1 MRCSPPKPAVDHDAC
16 GVGFIA
22 QLGSQGSRDVV
33 ERALIALARLSHR
46 GGVDADGLSGD
57 GAGLLIPIPKD
68 FIRER
73 ARDLNIRLPDSF
85 GLGMVFI
92 PPGQE
97 LPACS
102 AIESAAAT
110 SGLRCLGW
118 RVVPTSPSLLGPSAL
133 GSMPV
138 IRQCFFESEDPI
150 ADLERQLYLMRKRV
164 ESRSIPGLYFC
175 SLSSRVL
182 VYKGLLTPLQLR
194 AFYSDLAAEDFT
206 APFAIFHQRYSTN
219 TSPSWQ
225 LAQPFR
231 YVAHNGEINTISAN
245 RRWTRAREA
254 TLRREFAA
262 DENFQVLEEGV
273 SDSASFDNVLEVFL
287 RQNYNV
293 AAAMLR
299 MVPPAWESDSRTF
312 VKLRNYLEKAARRQE
327 PWDGPAALVFSDG
340 QMVGAKLD
348 RNGLRPMR
356 YVLTSDGLLVVGSE
370 VGLADL
376 RDKQVIERNRLGP
389 GEILLVDAQ
398 AGAIFRNNNE
408 VSELLGP
415 DGLRDGAPH
424 PYTQRDSLSA
434 SSGLPSQ
441 AAVTRLGPTTTVPPA
456 SEIEPQKLAAAMGW
470 TEDQYRLLFQPLGR
484 DGKEAIWSMGDDA
497 PPAFLSSV
505 RRSLWDYCKQRFAQV
520 TNPPID
526 PLREVHV
533 MSLNVYLDA
542 KITAESPVLD
552 AGQMA
557 ILENEDEATTLW
569 TTAATR
575 RLVPRKLGPAVQRID
590 FIFDA
595 AKGVHGAEAAL
606 DRVRDDIAAATKKN
620 PALIVLSDR
629 RANENRAALP
639 ALLALSAAWKEMVLL
654 GAHNTPLVVES
665 GQIIETHHIALLIA
679 AGASAVYPYLAMEL
693 SENLKPGGAA
703 KYRIAVEAGLRKVL
717 ARMGISTVASYRN
730 SHLFETVGL
739 DDEVCAE
746 FFEDASSSIGG
757 KTLQNIL
764 ADTVA
769 AHARAFA
776 AAAAGAAAMQ
786 DAGLYR
792 FRHAGERHG
801 TSPDLVRRMHSYIKS
816 PTPENYA
823 SFVELADTREPV
835 AIRDHLEIASATPVP
850 LDEVEPA
857 SAILSRFSAQAM
869 SLGALSPEAHR
880 TLAIAMNRLGA
891 RSNTG
896 EGGEDPERYQPMAN
910 GDSKN
915 SAIKQ
920 VASGRFGVT
929 SYYLTQARELQIKMA
944 QGAKPGEGGELPGTK
959 VYPWIAK
966 VRHSTPGVGLISPP
980 PHHDIYSIEDLAEL
994 IHDLKNS
1001 NEHARISVK
1010 LVSEIGVGTVA
1021 AGVAK
1026 AHADVIL
1033 ISGHVGGTGASP
1045 LSSIKHAGTPWE

>member
-1 MRCSPPKPAVDHDAC
+1 MRFSPPQSEVDHDAC

-22 QLGSQGSRDVV
+22 QFGGQGCRDVV
-33 ERALIALARLSHR
+33 ERALVALARLSHR

-73 ARDLNIRLPDSF
+73 ARDLNIELPDTF

-92 PPGQE
+92 PSGQE
-97 LPACS
+97 LAACT
-102 AIESAAAT
+102 AIESAAAQ

-118 RVVPTSPSLLGPSAL
+118 RVVPTSPALLGPSAL
-133 GSMPV
+133 STMPV
-138 IRQCFFESEDPI
+138 IRQCFFEAEDPR

-164 ESRSIPGLYFC
+164 EARSIIGLYFC

-194 AFYSDLAAEDFT
+194 AFYSDLAAADFT

-245 RRWTRAREA
+245 RRWTRARERA
-254 TLRREFAA
+254 IRREFGA
-262 DENFQVLEEGV
+262 DDSFHVLEEGV

-312 VKLRNYLEKAARRQE
+312 VKLRSYLEKAARRQE

-376 RDKQVIERNRLGP
+376 RDKQIIERNRLGP
-389 GEILLVDAQ
+389 GEILLVDSL

-415 DGLRDGAPH
+415 DGLRDGLPH
-424 PYTQRDSLSA
+424 RLVHRVNHAAATIP
-434 SSGLPSQ
+434 SSQ
-441 AAVTRLGPTTTVPPA
+441 DAVTRLGSTATVPPA

-484 DGKEAIWSMGDDA
+484 EGKEAIWSMGDDT

-552 AGQMA
+552 ARTNGH
-557 ILENEDEATTLW
+557 
-569 TTAATR
+569 
-575 RLVPRKLGPAVQRID
+575 PRK
-590 FIFDA
+590 
-595 AKGVHGAEAAL
+595 
-606 DRVRDDIAAATKKN
+606 
-620 PALIVLSDR
+620 
-629 RANENRAALP
+629 
-639 ALLALSAAWKEMVLL
+639 
-654 GAHNTPLVVES
+654 
-665 GQIIETHHIALLIA
+665 
-679 AGASAVYPYLAMEL
+679 
-693 SENLKPGGAA
+693 
-703 KYRIAVEAGLRKVL
+703 
-717 ARMGISTVASYRN
+717 
-730 SHLFETVGL
+730 
-739 DDEVCAE
+739 
-746 FFEDASSSIGG
+746 
-757 KTLQNIL
+757 
-764 ADTVA
+764 
-769 AHARAFA
+769 
-776 AAAAGAAAMQ
+776 
-786 DAGLYR
+786 
-792 FRHAGERHG
+792 
-801 TSPDLVRRMHSYIKS
+801 
-816 PTPENYA
+816 
-823 SFVELADTREPV
+823 
-835 AIRDHLEIASATPVP
+835 
-850 LDEVEPA
+850 
-857 SAILSRFSAQAM
+857 
-869 SLGALSPEAHR
+869 
-880 TLAIAMNRLGA
+880 
-891 RSNTG
+891 
-896 EGGEDPERYQPMAN
+896 
-910 GDSKN
+910 
-915 SAIKQ
+915 
-920 VASGRFGVT
+920 
-929 SYYLTQARELQIKMA
+929 
-944 QGAKPGEGGELPGTK
+944 
-959 VYPWIAK
+959 
-966 VRHSTPGVGLISPP
+966 
-980 PHHDIYSIEDLAEL
+980 
-994 IHDLKNS
+994 
-1001 NEHARISVK
+1001 
-1010 LVSEIGVGTVA
+1010 
-1021 AGVAK
+1021 
-1026 AHADVIL
+1026 
-1033 ISGHVGGTGASP
+1033 
-1045 LSSIKHAGTPWE
+1045 